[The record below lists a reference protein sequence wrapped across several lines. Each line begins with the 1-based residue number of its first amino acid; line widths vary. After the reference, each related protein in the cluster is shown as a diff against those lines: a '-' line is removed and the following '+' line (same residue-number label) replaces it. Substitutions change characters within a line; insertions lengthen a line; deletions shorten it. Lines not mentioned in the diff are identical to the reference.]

1 MKRVIFCAFLC
12 IFLIGTV
19 SALNLTKTV
28 VAATQQL
35 VVKPGVQ
42 LTFSPSAT
50 PTGVPWATLQL
61 NSNPPGA
68 EIWGRYNFS
77 GYYTPYYVPQMY
89 PCFTLPLFLKYP
101 GYEPYSVV
109 IYAQPGEAVV
119 ISADLVPL
127 STTTP
132 QTVVSQTPATQSD
145 SIPTT
150 TPSTLQ
156 QVQVQPTSSGS
167 AVSSSDSTGSL
178 SVTTT
183 PSGAAV
189 YVDNELKG
197 ISPTMISGIS
207 PGTHSLKISKAGYHD
222 FSTTI
227 TIEAG
232 KVREYSTGLTEAV
245 SGATTTTVTSAAT
258 PTAKSPGFALVAAI
272 AAVFCLALVRKR
284 SR

>member
-1 MKRVIFCAFLC
+1 MKRVLFCAFLC
-12 IFLIGTV
+12 ILIIGNV

-42 LTFSPSAT
+42 LTFQPSVSPTTYSMAS
-50 PTGVPWATLQL
+50 LQL

-68 EIWGRYNFS
+68 EIWYHNNNTGI
-77 GYYTPYYVPQMY
+77 YTPYFWPEVYPLLTYV
-89 PCFTLPLFLKYP
+89 FVLKNP
-101 GYEPYSVV
+101 GYEPYTVV
-109 IYAQPGEAVV
+109 VTPQSGEAVV

-145 SIPTT
+145 SIPTNT
-150 TPSTLQ
+150 QATLQ
-156 QVQVQPTSSGS
+156 PVQAQSTSS
-167 AVSSSDSTGSL
+167 DTTGSL

-183 PSGAAV
+183 PAGAV
-189 YVDNELKG
+189 VSVDNEAKG
-197 ISPTMISGIS
+197 ISPTMISGLS
-207 PGTHSLKISKAGYHD
+207 PGTHALKISKAGYED

-245 SGATTTTVTSAAT
+245 SGATTTTVTSAVT
-258 PTAKSPGFALVAAI
+258 PTAKSPGFVFVAAI
-272 AAVFCLALVRKR
+272 IALFGLTLVRKR

>member
-1 MKRVIFCAFLC
+1 MKRVLFCAFLC
-12 IFLIGTV
+12 ILIIGNV

-42 LTFSPSAT
+42 LTFQPSVSPTTYSMAS
-50 PTGVPWATLQL
+50 LQL

-68 EIWGRYNFS
+68 EIWYHNNNTGI
-77 GYYTPYYVPQMY
+77 YTPYFWPEVYPLLTYV
-89 PCFTLPLFLKYP
+89 FVLKNP
-101 GYEPYSVV
+101 GYEPYTVV
-109 IYAQPGEAVV
+109 VTPQSGEAVV

-132 QTVVSQTPATQSD
+132 QPVVSQTPATQSD
-145 SIPTT
+145 SIPTNT
-150 TPSTLQ
+150 QATLQ
-156 QVQVQPTSSGS
+156 PVQAQSTSS
-167 AVSSSDSTGSL
+167 DTTGSL

-183 PSGAAV
+183 PAGAV
-189 YVDNELKG
+189 VSVDNEAKG
-197 ISPTMISGIS
+197 ISPTMISGLS
-207 PGTHSLKISKAGYHD
+207 PGTHALKISKAGYED

-245 SGATTTTVTSAAT
+245 SGATTTTVTSAVT
-258 PTAKSPGFALVAAI
+258 PTAKSPGFVFVAAI
-272 AAVFCLALVRKR
+272 IALFGLTLVRKR